1 MLCISQDDE
10 EKSMY
15 YDKKVSA
22 NMRERRMLDFNLQV
36 KSLESAGRFAGY
48 ASVFDVVDSQK
59 DIILRGAFAETLKGR
74 VGDIKMLW
82 QHQQDEPIGVF
93 ERMFE
98 DKNGLYVEG
107 KLLLD
112 VARAKEAYALLKEG
126 AIGGLSIGYSPIKYR
141 LHERTGVRL
150 LSAVELWEIS
160 LVTFPANEAAK
171 ITVVK
176 QAIPPMQL
184 VELSQAL
191 DRAMGVLGF

>member
-1 MLCISQDDE
+1 
-10 EKSMY
+10 
-15 YDKKVSA
+15 
-22 NMRERRMLDFNLQV
+22 MRERKRLDFNLEV
-36 KSLESAGRFAGY
+36 KSLDATGRFAGY

-82 QHQQDEPIGVF
+82 QHQQAEPIGVF

-98 DKNGLYVEG
+98 DANGLYVEG
-107 KLLLD
+107 RLLLD
-112 VARAKEAYALLKEG
+112 VARAKEAYALLKEK

-141 LHERTGVRL
+141 LHEKTGVRL
-150 LSAVELWEIS
+150 LSSVELWEVS

-176 QAIPPMQL
+176 QAVFPVQL

-191 DRAMGVLGF
+191 DRAICILR